1 MPAHEW
7 IKKTLVLGSGAVRI
21 GQAGEFDYSG
31 SQALKA
37 LKEEGIKT
45 ILINPNVATIQT
57 DPRLADK
64 VYLLPLT
71 RKYIEKIIIEER
83 PDSILLGFG
92 GQSALNAGLALRDE
106 GIFEKYGVTVLGT
119 SVDSIQKT
127 EDREL
132 FKRVME
138 KADVNTLRSKTVT
151 KLSEAK
157 EVARGFL
164 GYPVM
169 VRPAYTLGGKGS
181 GVAHNEEELATIVTK
196 GLSLSLIR
204 QVLIEEYVGGWKEIE
219 YEVVRDAEDN
229 CICICNME
237 NFDPMGIHTGDSIVV
252 CPSQTLT
259 NEEYHML
266 RTVSIRAVREAG
278 IVGECNIQYALNPY
292 SQEYRVIEINPRLSR
307 SSALASKA
315 TGYPLAYIAAK
326 ISIGYSLIEL
336 INGVTGKTTACFE
349 PAIDYITIKMP
360 RWDLQKFEGV
370 SDVLGSQMKSVG
382 EVMAIGTCFEE
393 ALQKAVRMLDV
404 GKKGIVSSFGR
415 GLSREKLLEKCQVPT
430 PTRVFYIVSA
440 LRKGI
445 SVADIAEVS
454 KIDPFFLYKIKNI
467 VDFYTYLKQI
477 KGNEGALSQEELKSL
492 LRRAKLL
499 GFNDRQIGE
508 TLNRGENEVWELRT
522 GWGIVPWVRQIDTLA
537 AEWPASTN
545 YLYMTYG
552 AQEDD
557 ISFEAKD
564 KAIVLG
570 SGVYRIGSSVEFD
583 WCAVNMIWG
592 LKDQGVEEVISVNCN
607 PETVSTDYDI
617 SDKLYFEEL
626 TYERVLDIYEKENP
640 MGVVLGVGGQTS
652 NNLAPYLVKRSGVKI
667 LGTTPQDIDKAED
680 RSKFSKLMD
689 SIELKQPEWTVATSF
704 EEALEFANKVGLP
717 VLVRPSYV
725 LSGAAMKVADT
736 ENELKE
742 YISNAVKV
750 SKKYPVVLTKFFDN
764 AREIEIDGV
773 YNGKGDMIGFILEH
787 VDPAGIHSGDATV
800 VTPSGKLSEQLRINL
815 HEYSKKIVSAL
826 NIKGPFNIQ
835 YLVVGDD
842 VYIIECN
849 SRSSR
854 SMPFVS
860 KVYGINLMEEA
871 AKVVLGKDT
880 LVDNPPLIRDYIQKG
895 VKFPKFSFV
904 RLSGARPVTGVEM
917 MSTGEVA
924 SIGDDFYDAF
934 KKAMYSANPQLD
946 KNSLGILLLCNNEL
960 QAPFLV
966 HISQELLG
974 FGARLYTTPEHK
986 GIFED
991 AHIDCTVLTK
1001 GTEGTSFEDAVSE
1014 RAIDAVI
1021 DIPWYSNG
1029 NAESESFHNPYYATF
1044 AAGFDIFIITNMNM
1058 AKAFAHTLNRTK
1070 DREITIDYLKNYTNV

>member
-1 MPAHEW
+1 MMPAQEW

-45 ILINPNVATIQT
+45 VLINPNVATIQT
-57 DPRLADK
+57 DPRLADR

-71 RKYIEKIIIEER
+71 KQYIEKIIIEEK
-83 PDSILLGFG
+83 PDSVLLGFG
-92 GQSALNAGLALRDE
+92 GQSALNAGIALRDD
-106 GIFEKYGVTVLGT
+106 GTFEKYGVKVLGT
-119 SVDSIQKT
+119 PVDSIQKT

-132 FKRVME
+132 FKKTMQAAKV
-138 KADVNTLRSKTVT
+138 DTLQSRTVT
-151 KLSEAK
+151 TMEQAK
-157 EVARGFL
+157 DVAENFI

-181 GVAHNEEELATIVTK
+181 GVAYNEEELVTIATK
-196 GLSLSLIR
+196 GLSLSIIG

-219 YEVVRDAEDN
+219 YEVVRDADDN

-237 NFDPMGIHTGDSIVV
+237 NFDPMGVHTGDSIVV

-278 IVGECNIQYALNPY
+278 IVGECNIQYALDTR
-292 SQEYRVIEINPRLSR
+292 STEYRVIEINPRLSR

-326 ISIGYSLIEL
+326 ISIGYSLTEL
-336 INGVTGKTTACFE
+336 TNGVTGKTTACFE

-370 SDVLGSQMKSVG
+370 SEVLGSQMKSVG

-393 ALQKAVRMLDV
+393 AIQKAVRMLDI

-415 GLSREKLLEKCQVPT
+415 GLPNSELLGRCRVPT
-430 PTRVFYIVSA
+430 PTRIFYIVSA
-440 LRKGI
+440 LRSGI
-445 SVADIAEVS
+445 SVEDIADVS
-454 KIDPFFLYKIKNI
+454 KIDSFFLHKIKNI
-467 VDFYTYLKQI
+467 VDYYTHLKFI
-477 KGNEGALSQEELKSL
+477 KKSGKVLDREELKDV
-492 LRRAKLL
+492 LRKAKLL
-499 GFNDRQIGE
+499 GFNDKQIGE
-508 TLNRGENEVWELRT
+508 TLNRGENEVWELRKK
-522 GWGIVPWVRQIDTLA
+522 WGIVPWVRQIDTLA
-537 AEWPASTN
+537 AEWPATTN

-552 AQEDD
+552 AGQDD
-557 ISFEAKD
+557 IEFENGS

-592 LKDQGVEEVISVNCN
+592 LKDQGLDEVVSINCN

-626 TYERVLDIYEKENP
+626 SYERVLDIYEKEDP
-640 MGVVLGVGGQTS
+640 MGIVLGVGGQTS
-652 NNLAPYLVKRSGVKI
+652 NNLAPYLVKRGGVKI
-667 LGTTPQDIDKAED
+667 LGTTPEDIDRAED
-680 RSKFSKLMD
+680 RNKFSKLMD
-689 SIELKQPEWTVATSF
+689 SLDVKQPEWTAATSY
-704 EEALEFANKVGLP
+704 EEALEFANKVSLP

-736 ENELKE
+736 EKELRE

-750 SKKYPVVLTKFFDN
+750 SKEHPVVVSKFFDN

-773 YNGKGDMIGFILEH
+773 CNEQGKTVDFILEH
-787 VDPAGIHSGDATV
+787 VDPAGVHSGDATV
-800 VTPSGKLSEQLRINL
+800 VTPSGKLSAEIRRKL
-815 HEYSKKIVSAL
+815 HDYSYKIVSAL
-826 NIKGPFNIQ
+826 RIKGPFNIQ
-835 YLVVGDD
+835 YLVVGDEIY
-842 VYIIECN
+842 VIECN

-880 LVDNPPLIRDYIQKG
+880 LVDNPPVIRDHIKKG
-895 VKFPKFSFV
+895 IKFPKFSFV
-904 RLSGARPVTGVEM
+904 RLSGAKPVTGVEM

-924 SIGDDFYDAF
+924 SIGEDFHDAF
-934 KKAMYSANPQLD
+934 KKAMYSANTHLD
-946 KNSLGILLLCNNEL
+946 KEALGVCILSNNEK
-960 QAPFLV
+960 QVPFLT
-966 HISQELLG
+966 HIAQELAESG
-974 FGARLYTTPEHK
+974 NDIYTVSEHK

-991 AHIDCTVLTK
+991 ARIDCTVL
-1001 GTEGTSFEDAVSE
+1001 GNGQGMSFEDAVSE
-1014 RAIDAVI
+1014 RRIDAVI

-1029 NAESESFHNPYYATF
+1029 NAKSGSFHEPYYATF
-1044 AAGFDIFIITNMNM
+1044 AAGFDAYIITNMNI
-1058 AKAFAHTLNRTK
+1058 AKAFAHTLNWTK
-1070 DREITIDYLKNYTNV
+1070 GRELKIHYLKNYTNV

>member
-1 MPAHEW
+1 MMPVDKS
-7 IKKTLVLGSGAVRI
+7 IKKTLILGSGAVRI

-45 ILINPNVATIQT
+45 VLINPNVATIQT
-57 DPRLADK
+57 DPRLSDR
-64 VYLLPLT
+64 VYLMPLS
-71 RKYIEKIIIEER
+71 KSYIEQIIIDES
-83 PDSILLGFG
+83 PDSVLLGFG
-92 GQSALNAGLALRDE
+92 GQSALNAGISLWED
-106 GIFEKYGVTVLGT
+106 GTFEKYGIRVLGT
-119 SVDSIQKT
+119 PVESIQKT

-132 FKRVME
+132 FKQVMK
-138 KADVNTLRSKTVT
+138 KADVKTLKSKTVT
-151 KLSEAK
+151 TIGEAQD
-157 EVARGFL
+157 AAGDL

-181 GVAHNEEELATIVTK
+181 GVAYDKDELETIVTK
-196 GLSLSLIR
+196 GLSLSLIG

-219 YEVVRDAEDN
+219 YEVVRDADDN

-237 NFDPMGIHTGDSIVV
+237 NFDPMGVHTGDSIVI

-266 RTVSIRAVREAG
+266 RTVSINAVREAG
-278 IVGECNIQYALNPY
+278 IVGECNIQYALDPD
-292 SQEYRVIEINPRLSR
+292 STEYRVIEINPRLSR

-326 ISIGYSLIEL
+326 ISIGYSLTEL

-393 ALQKAVRMLDV
+393 AMQKAVRMLDV

-415 GLSREKLLEKCQVPT
+415 NHSKKDLLERCRVPT
-430 PTRVFYIVSA
+430 PTRIFYIVSA

-445 SVADIAEVS
+445 SVEEISDVS
-454 KIDPFFLYKIKNI
+454 RIDRFFLYKIKNI
-467 VDFYTYLKQI
+467 VDFYTYLKKI
-477 KGNEGALSQEELKSL
+477 KAESINLSQDELKAL
-492 LRRAKLL
+492 LRKAKLL
-499 GFNDRQIGE
+499 GFNDKQIGE
-508 TLNRGENEVWELRT
+508 TLSRGENEVWELRT
-522 GWGIVPWVRQIDTLA
+522 NWGIVPWARQIDTLA
-537 AEWPASTN
+537 AEWPATTN

-557 ISFEAKD
+557 VDFSIEN

-592 LKDQGVEEVISVNCN
+592 LKDQGVEEVVSINCN

-640 MGVVLGVGGQTS
+640 RGIVLGVGGQTS
-652 NNLAPYLVKRSGVKI
+652 NNLAPYLVKRGAVRI
-667 LGTTPQDIDKAED
+667 LGTTPHDIDKAED

-689 SIELKQPEWTVATSF
+689 TLELKQPEWTVATSF
-704 EEALEFANKVGLP
+704 EEALEFVEKVSLP

-736 ENELKE
+736 EKELEE

-750 SKKYPVVLTKFFDN
+750 SKRYPVVVTKFFDN

-773 YNGKGDMIGFILEH
+773 SNGKGDMIGFILEH
-787 VDPAGIHSGDATV
+787 IDPAGVHSGDATV
-800 VTPSGKLSEQLRINL
+800 VTPSGKLSEKLRKNL
-815 HEYSKKIVSAL
+815 HDYSKKIVAAL

-842 VYIIECN
+842 IYIIECN

-871 AKVVLGKDT
+871 AKVVLDSDD
-880 LVDNPPLIRDYIQKG
+880 LVDNPPLIRDYVKKG

-934 KKAMYSANPQLD
+934 KKAMFSANPHLD
-946 KNSLGILLLCNNEL
+946 KGTLGVCILSNNEK

-966 HISQELLG
+966 HIAQELSSY
-974 FGARLYTTPEHK
+974 GADLYTIPKHAW
-986 GIFED
+986 IFEE
-991 AHIDCTVLTK
+991 AHIECEVLKEGK
-1001 GTEGTSFEDAVSE
+1001 GEGTFSRAVSD
-1014 RAIDAVI
+1014 RKIDALI

-1029 NAESESFHNPYYATF
+1029 NAESCSFHEPEYSIF
-1044 AAGFDIFIITNMNM
+1044 AAGFDAFIITNMNM

-1070 DREITIDYLKNYTNV
+1070 DRKITVDYLKNYTNV

>member
-1 MPAHEW
+1 MPADKS
-7 IKKTLVLGSGAVRI
+7 IKKTLILGSGAVRI

-45 ILINPNVATIQT
+45 VLINPNVATIQT
-57 DPRLADK
+57 DPRLADR
-64 VYLLPLT
+64 VYLMPLT
-71 RKYIEKIIIEER
+71 KRYIEEIIREER
-83 PDSILLGFG
+83 PDSVLLGFG
-92 GQSALNAGLALRDE
+92 GQSALNAGISLWED
-106 GIFEKYGVTVLGT
+106 GTFEKHGIRVLGT
-119 SVDSIQKT
+119 SVESIQKT

-132 FKRVME
+132 FKQVME
-138 KADVNTLRSKTVT
+138 KAEVKTLKSRTVHTFEEARDVAES
-151 KLSEAK
+151 
-157 EVARGFL
+157 L

-181 GVAHNEEELATIVTK
+181 GVAYDENELETVATK
-196 GLSLSLIR
+196 GLSLSLIG

-219 YEVVRDAEDN
+219 YEVVRDADDN

-266 RTVSIRAVREAG
+266 RSVSIRAVREAG
-278 IVGECNIQYALNPY
+278 IVGECNIQYALDP
-292 SQEYRVIEINPRLSR
+292 SSTEYRVIEINPRLSR

-326 ISIGYSLIEL
+326 LSVGYSLTEL
-336 INGVTGKTTACFE
+336 VNGVTGKTTACFE

-370 SDVLGSQMKSVG
+370 SEVLGSQMKSVG

-415 GLSREKLLEKCQVPT
+415 NLPKKDLLERCRVPT
-430 PTRVFYIVSA
+430 PTRIFYIVSA

-445 SVADIAEVS
+445 SVDEIAELS
-454 KIDPFFLYKIKNI
+454 RIDSFFLYKIKNI
-467 VDFYTYLKQI
+467 VDFYTHLKDI
-477 KGNEGALSQEELKSL
+477 KNENVNLSQDELKAL
-492 LRRAKLL
+492 LRGAKLL

-537 AEWPASTN
+537 AEWPATTN

-557 ISFEAKD
+557 VEFDAQS

-592 LKDQGVEEVISVNCN
+592 LKDQGMEEVISINCN

-626 TYERVLDIYEKENP
+626 TYERVLDIYEKEQP
-640 MGVVLGVGGQTS
+640 KGIVLGVGGQTS

-667 LGTTPQDIDKAED
+667 LGTTPHDIDRAED

-689 SIELKQPEWTVATSF
+689 TLELKQPEWTVATSF
-704 EEALEFANKVGLP
+704 EEALEFVKKVSLP

-736 ENELKE
+736 EKELEE

-750 SKKYPVVLTKFFDN
+750 SKRYPVVVSKFFDN

-773 YNGKGDMIGFILEH
+773 SNGKGDMIGFILEH
-787 VDPAGIHSGDATV
+787 VDPAGVHSGDATV
-800 VTPSGKLSEQLRINL
+800 VTPSGKLSEKLRKDL
-815 HEYSKKIVSAL
+815 HDYSKKIVGAL

-835 YLVVGDD
+835 YLVTSDD
-842 VYIIECN
+842 SVFIIECN

-871 AKVVLGKDT
+871 AKVVLDT
-880 LVDNPPLIRDYIQKG
+880 DDLVENPPPIRDHIKKG

-904 RLSGARPVTGVEM
+904 RLSGAKPVTGVEM

-924 SIGDDFYDAF
+924 SIGDDFHDAF
-934 KKAMYSANPQLD
+934 KKAMFSANPHLD
-946 KNSLGILLLCNNEL
+946 KESLGICILCNNEK
-960 QAPFLV
+960 QVPFLV
-966 HISQELLG
+966 HIAQELSG
-974 FGARLYTTPEHK
+974 FGANLYTIPKHSW
-986 GIFED
+986 IFED
-991 AHIDCTVLTK
+991 SHIDCTVLEEGK
-1001 GTEGTSFEDAVSE
+1001 GKGSFSRAVSD
-1014 RAIDAVI
+1014 RKIDALI

-1029 NAESESFHNPYYATF
+1029 NAENCMFNEPYYATF
-1044 AAGFDIFIITNMNM
+1044 AAGFDAFIITNMNM
-1058 AKAFAHTLNRTK
+1058 AKAFAHTLNRTNESK
-1070 DREITIDYLKNYTNV
+1070 VTIDYLKNYTNI